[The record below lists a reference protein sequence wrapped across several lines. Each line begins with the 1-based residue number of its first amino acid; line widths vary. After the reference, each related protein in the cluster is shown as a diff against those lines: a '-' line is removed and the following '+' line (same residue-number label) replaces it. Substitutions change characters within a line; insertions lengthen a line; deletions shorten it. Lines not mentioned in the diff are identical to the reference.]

1 MILSS
6 IAHPVNLARA
16 AFLTLALVFALTA
29 CSSAADSTEPVQSVT
44 PAVTPASAE
53 TQVPAAPA
61 MTPATVSATATPLPQ
76 SPTIDVVTTSNIVA
90 DWVRAVGQDRV
101 NVSALLPPN
110 SDPHIFQPT
119 PKDTAL
125 IADADLVMSVGLFL
139 EASWLDKL
147 IENAARDPD
156 SVVALGEAVV
166 PPSDDEDHEGE
177 HDHDEHHEGEEGD
190 HEGEHDHDEHHE
202 GEEGDHEGEHD
213 HDEHHEGEEGDHEG
227 EHDHDEHHEGEEG
240 DHEGEHDHDE
250 HHEGEEGDHEGE
262 HDHDEHHEGEE
273 GDHEGEHDHDEHHEG
288 EEGDHEGEHDHDE
301 HHEGEEGDHEG
312 EHDHDEHHEGEEGDH
327 EGEHAEHGHHDHH
340 GHDHGGVDPHF
351 WFDPL
356 LVKRAV
362 NSIEAQLS
370 AADPAG
376 QTYYQD
382 NAAAY
387 NRELDTLHTWIQ
399 ERVATLPEERRLL
412 VTSHDSFQY
421 FATRYGFKVALAI
434 LPITTEIEPTAQE
447 LADLIEAI
455 EHEGAPA
462 VFAETSHS
470 DRLARRIAEE
480 TGTKLVGGLY
490 TGSLGEP
497 GGEAGTYL
505 ALMRHNV
512 DTIVGALQ

>member
-6 IAHPVNLARA
+6 IAHPVSLARA

-190 HEGEHDHDEHHE
+190 HEGEH
-202 GEEGDHEGEHD
+202 
-213 HDEHHEGEEGDHEG
+213 
-227 EHDHDEHHEGEEG
+227 
-240 DHEGEHDHDE
+240 
-250 HHEGEEGDHEGE
+250 
-262 HDHDEHHEGEE
+262 
-273 GDHEGEHDHDEHHEG
+273 
-288 EEGDHEGEHDHDE
+288 
-301 HHEGEEGDHEG
+301 
-312 EHDHDEHHEGEEGDH
+312 
-327 EGEHAEHGHHDHH
+327 AEHGHH

-351 WFDPL
+351 WLDPVL
-356 LVKRAV
+356 AKVAV
-362 NSIEAQLS
+362 NSIAAQLS

-387 NRELDTLHTWIQ
+387 NRELDTLHNWIQ
-399 ERVATLPEERRLL
+399 ERVAILPEERRLL
-412 VTSHDSFQY
+412 VTSHDAFQY
-421 FATRYGFKVALAI
+421 FATRYGFEVALAI
-434 LPITTEIEPTAQE
+434 LPYTTEVEPTAQE
-447 LADLIEAI
+447 LAELIEAI

-480 TGTKLVGGLY
+480 TDTKLVGGLY

-505 ALMRHNV
+505 DLMRHNV